1 MKEPEDVSSWR
12 SLQTSSTTSFSPS
25 SKILCLLRFPCH
37 CNIGALEQNHI
48 CLPQRMSTV
57 SGSLAGPQTLFSR
70 SRLAFW
76 FCACYPEAAP
86 CETVI
91 KFSHYPQFPQLS
103 EKPMQTKYLH
113 INRNEG
119 TIYFKTVTYNL
130 RDFVINQGEG
140 SMSRRLPFPDLDT
153 DGKEVS

>member
-1 MKEPEDVSSWR
+1 
-12 SLQTSSTTSFSPS
+12 
-25 SKILCLLRFPCH
+25 
-37 CNIGALEQNHI
+37 
-48 CLPQRMSTV
+48 
-57 SGSLAGPQTLFSR
+57 
-70 SRLAFW
+70 
-76 FCACYPEAAP
+76 
-86 CETVI
+86 
-91 KFSHYPQFPQLS
+91 
-103 EKPMQTKYLH
+103 MQTKYLH